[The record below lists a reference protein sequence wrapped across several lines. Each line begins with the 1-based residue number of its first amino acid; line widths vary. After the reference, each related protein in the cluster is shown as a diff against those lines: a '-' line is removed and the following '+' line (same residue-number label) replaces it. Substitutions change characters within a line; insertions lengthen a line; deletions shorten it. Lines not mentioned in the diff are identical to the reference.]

1 MIALTW
7 RPVGLRGDN
16 WADDATWAHDG
27 GVTPRNGYVLAVL
40 AAVLG
45 AALLMLSPEKTAQ
58 EDPSGASL
66 PTPTVRPTKSARSA
80 PGGLGS
86 LATAAASPTPQEGGG
101 GSKSAE
107 PVDLGAQPSAAC
119 AQGMV
124 LVDGPYCPFVAHR
137 CEVRLGVFEG
147 GVPQA
152 GVSRCGRFANTVICE
167 GRPSHLHFCID
178 RYEYPNIDGVRP
190 AVLVDFRQ
198 AEQACEVEGKSLCH
212 ADEWAFACE
221 GKNTWPY
228 PHGLDRKPGSC
239 NVDRREG
246 SHRGDLG
253 VKTGSV
259 VARLKAIDG
268 RSLSG
273 ARPRCNSPFG
283 VGDTTG
289 NVAEWVHD
297 PDGAKSGAPVA
308 VIGGH
313 FGLGAATCRSRVWP
327 STRSHR
333 DHRIGFRCCA
343 RARDGQ
349 PRRRLLPS
357 GVRLSHRRKLR

>member
-1 MIALTW
+1 M
-7 RPVGLRGDN
+7 
-16 WADDATWAHDG
+16 
-27 GVTPRNGYVLAVL
+27 TPRNGYVIAVL

-45 AALLMLSPEKTAQ
+45 ATLLLLRPEKPAEQ
-58 EDPSGASL
+58 APAGAS
-66 PTPTVRPTKSARSA
+66 SATSA
-80 PGGLGS
+80 AQAAKAARDAPRGIGA
-86 LATAAASPTPQEGGG
+86 LATAVASTTPHAGGG
-101 GSKSAE
+101 GSKPAE
-107 PVDLGAQPSAAC
+107 PAESGSQPSTAC
-119 AQGMV
+119 PQGMV

-137 CEVRLGVFEG
+137 CEMRLGVFEG
-147 GVPQA
+147 GAPQA

-167 GRPSHLHFCID
+167 GRPSQLHFCID

-198 AEQACEVEGKSLCH
+198 AERACKVEGKTLCH

-228 PHGLDRKPGSC
+228 PHGLHRKAGSC
-239 NVDRREG
+239 NVDRLER
-246 SHRGDLG
+246 SDRGPAV
-253 VKTGSV
+253 VKPSSV
-259 VARLKAIDG
+259 AARLTAIDG

-297 PDGAKSGAPVA
+297 PNGAKSGAPIA

-313 FGLGAATCRSRVWP
+313 FGLGAATCRSRIWP
-327 STRSHR
+327 TTRSHR
-333 DHRIGFRCCA
+333 DHRVGFRCCA

-357 GVRLSHRRKLR
+357 GVRLSHRRKLL